1 MKDIII
7 CTHVSDH
14 LYNSIGAHKLVKSI
28 KYFHPELDLIVFGDE
43 TLNKIMDEDPRI
55 NWNNIHP
62 IVSYILTDH
71 YKTIIHMDAD
81 SMLTDRI
88 DELLENVSKYDVI
101 GVRNTNDYHKAGKD
115 NPIGCENVHYAKY
128 INAGL
133 VAVSNKEFYKDWIDL
148 NFKLSNHLPF
158 GENDTLN
165 MLFHSGNYSS
175 HIIDDFDTDLYYGL
189 SNVWGEK
196 NHWESWKQ
204 IYIDND
210 KLKLNNK
217 KVKVLHQAGGSMPVK
232 LDFNQFTDSVKNY
245 LEKIC
250 Y

>member
-1 MKDIII
+1 MKDIVI

-28 KYFHPELDLIVFGDE
+28 QFFHPELDLIVFGDE
-43 TLNKIMDEDPRI
+43 TLNKVMSEDSRI

-62 IVSYILTDH
+62 IVSYMLADR
-71 YKTIIHMDAD
+71 YKTVIHMDAD
-81 SMLTDRI
+81 SMLVDRI
-88 DELLENVSKYDVI
+88 DELLENVSRYDVI

-115 NPIGCENVHYAKY
+115 NPISCENVHYTKY

-133 VAVSNKEFYKDWIDL
+133 VAVSNKLFYEDWIDL
-148 NFKLSNHLPF
+148 NFKLANHLPF

-165 MLFHSGNYSS
+165 MLFHSEKYSS
-175 HIIDDFDTDLYYGL
+175 YIVDDFGTDLYYGL

-204 IYIDND
+204 IYLDNA
-210 KLKLNNK
+210 KLKLNKK
-217 KVKVLHQAGGSMPVK
+217 KVKVLHQAGGTMSTK
-232 LDFNQFTDSVKNY
+232 LDFNQFTDSVRNY

-250 Y
+250 F